1 MDNQNLTILVA
12 ARDEYDE
19 KMSNV
24 MLPHVVSVFV
34 EMYNRA
40 KEDSKG
46 NKTLILFQ
54 EYLRDIKNWNQGVLK
69 SHTDSITESCS
80 YFKQLLTAVFVGH
93 VKVLT
98 SVRLKDETQK
108 ISIKLPKMDEFVF
121 RVFEENAKI
130 IYKNP
135 YFMQEQ
141 QNEDD
146 LFAHLQEINNKAIK
160 IVIKS
165 MIPIQQ
171 ILETY
176 MNAGNV
182 EEHEIGAGA
191 TDAEDPTTE
200 EPDAMDSLTEPTEQ
214 PMGGEGPAGGM
225 DSLTEPTAEPT
236 EPMGEPAEEEGSAE
250 EDAEVRNVEV
260 SGRAPEE
267 PSPEEDDDTLFSDAP
282 ESRRKNFGV

>member
-69 SHTDSITESCS
+69 SHTDSISEACS

-108 ISIKLPKMDEFVF
+108 ISIKLPKMEEFVF

-135 YFMQEQ
+135 YFMQEHHN
-141 QNEDD
+141 NEDD
-146 LFAHLQEINNKAIK
+146 LFVHLQDINNKAIK
-160 IVIKS
+160 VVIKS
-165 MIPIQQ
+165 MVPIQQ

-182 EEHEIGAGA
+182 DEHEIGAGA

-200 EPDAMDSLTEPTEQ
+200 EPEPMDSLTEPTEQ
-214 PMGGEGPAGGM
+214 PMGDGAPPEGM
-225 DSLTEPTAEPT
+225 DSLTEP
-236 EPMGEPAEEEGSAE
+236 MGEPMAEEPEEEEPME
-250 EDAEVRNVEV
+250 EDPEVKNVEV
-260 SGRAPEE
+260 SGRVPDE

-282 ESRRKNFGV
+282 DARRKNFGV